1 MRGWLKPRKRLCLP
15 KSFGVF
21 GFSVGANPKD
31 FSKASFG
38 KFPLLLSRL
47 TCAGFCPGGR
57 ACCLARPEGR
67 NLCCGAKGPKTTD
80 TQASFIGLGQR
91 LWMVWRVNSLCSDK
105 PRPFFLRH
113 WPKGLASRRHYI
125 GYEIKL
131 KSYTSTVSGILGS
144 AGRDRCLQRRANSEN
159 KNF

>member
-21 GFSVGANPKD
+21 GFSVGATPKD

-47 TCAGFCPGGR
+47 TYAGFSPGGR
-57 ACCLARPEGR
+57 APFVS
-67 NLCCGAKGPKTTD
+67 AKGPKITD

-91 LWMVWRVNSLCSDK
+91 LWMVWRANSLCSDK
-105 PRPFFLRH
+105 PRPFFSRH
-113 WPKGLASRRHYI
+113 WTKGLASRRHSF

-144 AGRDRCLQRRANSEN
+144 AGRDR
-159 KNF
+159 